1 MVAGALGLQV
11 TSADISR
18 LSMESDDSSS
28 DSGTDCALEGDNS
41 SSDNGTDCALEEN
54 WHESN
59 EVVEEGKN
67 DNTASENDV
76 HWVWHATK
84 MSHRSQK
91 HPLNE
96 LCGLQKN
103 VECVLEA
110 SLLFSN
116 QHLFVLLL
124 KPTGIQVVALKFL
137 C

>member
-18 LSMESDDSSS
+18 LSLES
-28 DSGTDCALEGDNS
+28 DNS
-41 SSDNGTDCALEEN
+41 SSDSSTDCALEEN

-67 DNTASENDV
+67 DNTANENDV
-76 HWVWHATK
+76 HWVWHAIK
-84 MSHRSQK
+84 MSHRGQK

-103 VECVLEA
+103 VECVFEA
-110 SLLFSN
+110 SLLFYD
-116 QHLFVLLL
+116 QHLIMPLP
-124 KPTGIQVVALKFL
+124 KPIGIQWNLDLLFL
-137 C
+137 Q